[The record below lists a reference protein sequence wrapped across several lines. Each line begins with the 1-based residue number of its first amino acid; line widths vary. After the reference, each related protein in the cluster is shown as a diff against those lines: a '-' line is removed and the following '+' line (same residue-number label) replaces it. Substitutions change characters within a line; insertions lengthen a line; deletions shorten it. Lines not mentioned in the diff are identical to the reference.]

1 MLLNLLL
8 LLQDQAAD
16 AAVVAKNTNA
26 LLGAGI
32 GIGLAIIG
40 AGIGL
45 GRIGGSAAEG
55 IARQPE
61 AANDIRG
68 TALIIAV
75 LLEGATIIALVF
87 IALFFALKRWAW
99 PSLLK
104 TVEERERK
112 IEKQIQDAERANT
125 EAQRLLDEHKKQI
138 AAAHNQAQEILA
150 KAKSVSEKERATL
163 LAKAREEYDALLNRA
178 RKDIDAEKD
187 KAPVSSRRTST
198 PTRTASS

>member
-8 LLQDQAAD
+8 LLQDQAAT
-16 AAVVAKNTNA
+16 AAAVAKNTNS

-61 AANDIRG
+61 AAGDIRAA
-68 TALIIAV
+68 ALLIAV

-87 IALFFALKRWAW
+87 
-99 PSLLK
+99 
-104 TVEERERK
+104 
-112 IEKQIQDAERANT
+112 
-125 EAQRLLDEHKKQI
+125 
-138 AAAHNQAQEILA
+138 
-150 KAKSVSEKERATL
+150 
-163 LAKAREEYDALLNRA
+163 ALLF
-178 RKDIDAEKD
+178 KFVK
-187 KAPVSSRRTST
+187 
-198 PTRTASS
+198 